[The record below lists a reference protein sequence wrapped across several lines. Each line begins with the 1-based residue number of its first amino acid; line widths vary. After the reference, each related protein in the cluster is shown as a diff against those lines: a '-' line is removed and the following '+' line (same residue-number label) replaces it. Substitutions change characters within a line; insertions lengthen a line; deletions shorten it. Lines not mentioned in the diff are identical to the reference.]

1 MNAYEHL
8 RLDYLRLVEFANMI
22 LDPEKYGHA
31 VTPEVRDAAREA
43 LGLTKVEV
51 RQTAGTHA
59 GRFKDLESNWNP
71 MTEWK
76 PIPHPPKEN
85 N

>member
-8 RLDYLRLVEFANMI
+8 RLDYLRLVAFANMI

-43 LGLTKVEV
+43 LGLPKVEV
-51 RQTAGTHA
+51 RKPAGTQTETYEHNQQA
-59 GRFKDLESNWNP
+59 KDGD
-71 MTEWK
+71 
-76 PIPHPPKEN
+76 
-85 N
+85 